1 MSSPSSASSPPPTS
15 PRLTQELKARL
26 AKKNEDEANQNR
38 MIEQMEDLKAEVAFL
53 KLQLRVAEKKLD
65 EERKK
70 RQYFESQALAHIEFL
85 TRKVSSAVHNLSD
98 PSSIFL

>member
-1 MSSPSSASSPPPTS
+1 MSSQLSPRATS
-15 PRLTQELKARL
+15 PRIVSELKATFT
-26 AKKNEDEANQNR
+26 KKNEEEAAKNR
-38 MIEQMEDLKAEVAFL
+38 TAEQMEDLKAEVAFL

-85 TRKVSSAVHNLSD
+85 TRKVSSTVHGLSD
-98 PSSIFL
+98 PSSLFI